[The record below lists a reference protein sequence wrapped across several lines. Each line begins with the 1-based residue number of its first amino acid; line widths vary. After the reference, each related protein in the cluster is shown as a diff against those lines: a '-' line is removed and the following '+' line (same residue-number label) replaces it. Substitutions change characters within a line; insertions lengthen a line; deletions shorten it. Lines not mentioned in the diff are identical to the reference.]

1 MKTLCA
7 FDNVACIVDNLAL
20 SLNGA
25 YLPSAV
31 VGLALIAA
39 YILASVMKGN

>member
-7 FDNVACIVDNLAL
+7 FDNVVCIVDNLAL

-25 YLPSAV
+25 YLPLAS
-31 VGLALIAA
+31 VGLALVAA